1 MSAVRDAESDSPSR
15 NELPLDKVNISILHA
30 GGHMLSFLSIT
41 VPHAATSRTA
51 SMPKHHRVTRIAI
64 PARPGRNDESPP
76 PRGLDPRRWRQAT
89 PWLWYLAA
97 ALMIVAS
104 GFAVIFNGDLWFH
117 LAAGRWMLQ
126 HEAVPYVDSWSYTA
140 AGHAW
145 HDHEWLAQLIFQLW
159 TQAFGLSSL
168 MIWKWLLLLVIFLPL
183 LDLLR
188 RLGASLAASFLILCF
203 TLWLSTIFFEIRPH
217 LYTLLFTVV
226 VLRAVFLRAGPR
238 WLLPLVF
245 VLWANLHAGVVFG
258 LGLLSLLLL
267 LDAFDAPGGRE
278 LRRRA
283 ALLLACLGATLL
295 NPYGTGVLTYP
306 LSLLPSHSASRDVV
320 VEWQSPFAPGGPN
333 TAVYPWALAVLGVA
347 VILLFATGTV
357 RLRRRESRGALAV
370 AAVTLAMS
378 LTSRRFIPLFAV
390 GASPL
395 LALAFGGMERSL
407 DRWRSARRH
416 SAGSAGPA
424 GPAGSPGPVGPGRP
438 EGPADA
444 APSAAPERRAPS
456 IRQTLLALLAVAA
469 GCLMLRPSQLPPQ
482 AFRATT
488 LSYFLPVDT
497 LDFVAAN
504 RLRGKVFAFYPW
516 GGYVDWRTAG
526 GLQVY
531 IDSRADTLF
540 DAATQRAYDQVQKQ
554 GTGWE
559 EIVEGSGA
567 QWVLWPRQTADHGT
581 LVRQLIFSGRWLRVH
596 QDAVSVLLA
605 RNDTPL
611 ADPLLLPAESAY
623 RDFAAAQDAFA
634 LDRLP
639 EAEQLLLR
647 ALDLM
652 PDLGPA
658 CRDLVKLEGWL
669 GKKALAPSRVV
680 PCKDLERREQLP

>member
-1 MSAVRDAESDSPSR
+1 MSAVRDAESDSRGR
-15 NELPLDKVNISILHA
+15 NELPLDKVNVSILHTV
-30 GGHMLSFLSIT
+30 GRMLSFLSLT
-41 VPHAATSRTA
+41 APSRTA
-51 SMPKHHRVTRIAI
+51 SMPKRHRATRTAP
-64 PARPGRNDESPP
+64 PARPARNDDRQP
-76 PRGLDPRRWRQAT
+76 PRRLDPRRWRQAT
-89 PWLWYLAA
+89 PCLWYLAA

-140 AGHAW
+140 AGHLW

-168 MIWKWLLLLVIFLPL
+168 MVWKWLLLLLVFLPL
-183 LDLLR
+183 FDLLR

-226 VLRAVFLRAGPR
+226 VLRTVFLRAGPR

-258 LGLLSLLLL
+258 LGLLSLLLALDL
-267 LDAFDAPGGRE
+267 LGSGWRH
-278 LRRRA
+278 LRRHA
-283 ALLLACLGATLL
+283 ALVLACLGGTLL
-295 NPYGTGVLTYP
+295 NPYGIGVLTYP
-306 LSLLPSHSASRDVV
+306 LSLLPSHAASRDVV

-333 TAVYPWALAVLGVA
+333 TALYPWALALLGVA
-347 VILLFATGTV
+347 VILLFATGTA
-357 RLRRRESRGALAV
+357 RLRRRESWCALAV

-378 LTSRRFIPLFAV
+378 LTSRRFIPLFGV

-395 LALAFGGMERSL
+395 LALAFGGLETSL
-407 DRWRSARRH
+407 RRWRGARR
-416 SAGSAGPA
+416 AAAQPA
-424 GPAGSPGPVGPGRP
+424 AP
-438 EGPADA
+438 DA
-444 APSAAPERRAPS
+444 APPAAPARRDPS
-456 IRQTLLALLAVAA
+456 TLQTLLALLAVAA
-469 GCLMLRPSQLPPQ
+469 GCLLLRPSQLPPHP
-482 AFRATT
+482 FRATT

-504 RLRGKVFAFYPW
+504 HLRGKVFAFYPW

-554 GTGWE
+554 GAGWE

-567 QWVLWPRQTADHGT
+567 QWVLWPRQAADHGT
-581 LVRQLIFSGRWLRVH
+581 LQRQLIFSGRWLRVH

-611 ADPLLLPAESAY
+611 AEPLLLPAESAY

-669 GKKALAPSRVV
+669 GKKALAPARVA
-680 PCKDLERREQLP
+680 PCKDLERREELP